1 MMLRTSVEKKKSWL
15 QKIKFER
22 VSFKPLSLSDF
33 VDCMEMISVDSYFQ
47 LKMISELQF
56 IFMGKWQVVKIRI
69 HRMGSHHPLGGNTAL
84 G

>member
-56 IFMGKWQVVKIRI
+56 IFMGKGETGCQ
-69 HRMGSHHPLGGNTAL
+69 N
-84 G
+84 

>member
-47 LKMISELQF
+47 LKMISVFQF
-56 IFMGKWQVVKIRI
+56 ILMGKGETGCQ
-69 HRMGSHHPLGGNTAL
+69 N
-84 G
+84 